1 MSHTYCVSKRTYL
14 RLTLLAAGSCLLMAS
29 SCPTSD
35 PFPPPPLRAPV
46 FTGIGITGIKIS
58 DAYRAAVRLQWDLR
72 GKDSLPVSQYVIL
85 RKKQSTDTAFS
96 VLHYAIP
103 DSVFDDYD
111 VLLTNDVPAQGVYS
125 KIGYRIFAI
134 DTMERSGD
142 TSATDSI
149 RICWAPL
156 VGYPQDTLKQNLF
169 KWYTIQ
175 YMAGYFTYLYLW
187 DETKGLC
194 WTSPMPNEPSY
205 GHETLD
211 SFFVHLPDSL
221 YPLATGDYWYGL
233 KVEIPGENIQTLT
246 IQEFHA
252 P

>member
-46 FTGIGITGIKIS
+46 FTAIGITGIKIS
-58 DAYRAAVRLQWDLR
+58 DAYRPAVRLQWDLR
-72 GKDSLPVSQYVIL
+72 GKDSLPVSQYAIL
-85 RKKQSTDTAFS
+85 RKKQSTDSAFF
-96 VLHYAIP
+96 VMHYAIP
-103 DSVFDDYD
+103 DSVFEDYD
-111 VLLTNDVPAQGVYS
+111 VLLQNDVPAQGVYS
-125 KIGYRIFAI
+125 KIGYRIFAV
-134 DTMERSGD
+134 DTMGRSGD
-142 TSATDSI
+142 TSAVDSI
-149 RICWAPL
+149 RLCWAPIA
-156 VGYPQDTLKQNLF
+156 GYPTDTLKQNLF

-187 DETKGLC
+187 NETGLC

-233 KVEIPGENIQTLT
+233 KVEIPGENIQTLA